1 MSLLRLF
8 IRYGWTPIW
17 FAIILFKVTV
27 TPGSLTLNEAWLSFL
42 LAIVSRPLLSSVLSL
57 PEDPDY

>member
-27 TPGSLTLNEAWLSFL
+27 TPGSLTLNEAWLTFL
-42 LAIVSRPLLSSVLSL
+42 LTIVSQSLLSSVFSL

>member
-27 TPGSLTLNEAWLSFL
+27 SALTLHEAWLAFL
-42 LAIVSRPLLSSVLSL
+42 LTIISQSILSSVFSL

>member
-17 FAIILFKVTV
+17 FAIILFKLTV
-27 TPGSLTLNEAWLSFL
+27 STLTLHEAWLSFL
-42 LAIVSRPLLSSVLSL
+42 LAIVSQPLLSSVLSL